1 MGLHAGMSTA
11 LETWCPLK
19 GICAHDENRCFVPQE
34 TDMTGL
40 FPCLSAQIEENL
52 FLLIGGTKWMLVWFQ
67 TKRCSSS
74 EHHRL
79 RSVST
84 LNIKE
89 LMSFLIIVFG
99 RFMFFQWNIWGLFD
113 LKGKATIWGLIPP
126 KESSVAVDELESLGK
141 VSTLPVS
148 KRV

>member
-1 MGLHAGMSTA
+1 
-11 LETWCPLK
+11 
-19 GICAHDENRCFVPQE
+19 
-34 TDMTGL
+34 
-40 FPCLSAQIEENL
+40 
-52 FLLIGGTKWMLVWFQ
+52 MLVWFQ

-113 LKGKATIWGLIPP
+113 LKGKATI
-126 KESSVAVDELESLGK
+126 
-141 VSTLPVS
+141 
-148 KRV
+148 